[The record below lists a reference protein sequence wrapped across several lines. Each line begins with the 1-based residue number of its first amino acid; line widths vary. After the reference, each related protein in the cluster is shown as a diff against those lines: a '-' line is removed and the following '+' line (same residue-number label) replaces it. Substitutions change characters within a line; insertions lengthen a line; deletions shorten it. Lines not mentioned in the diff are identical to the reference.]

1 MSYRLV
7 VTEKPSVAQSIAK
20 VLKVRNRKEGYLEGN
35 GYFIT
40 WCVGHLVGLADAKE
54 YDEKYEKWDLKDL
67 PILPDPWKQAVNS
80 GKLKQFHTV
89 KALMSRSD
97 VDVIICATDAGR
109 EGELIFRNVY
119 HYAGCR
125 IPFVR
130 LWISSM
136 EDSAISEGFRNLQ
149 PSQNY
154 DALYQ
159 SALARS
165 HADWLVGINAT
176 RLYTCRYHTLLRI
189 GRVQTPVLAM
199 LTERAEQIE
208 HFQKTPYW
216 NVHLTAEGLTV
227 HREKIQHENE
237 AEDLAAKCQNQDLQI
252 ISVEKKQ
259 KSTPPPRLY
268 DLTSL
273 QRDANRYFGYTA
285 QQTLDAVQSL
295 YEKKLCTYPRTD
307 SQYLTEDMRN
317 TVQNL
322 IRICAQ
328 LGLFPSS
335 TDFVPDIDRC
345 INSKKKCPT
354 ITHFSP
360 PEKFIPQIFPHC
372 RSRKLIFYCRLQCG
386 CYVLPP
392 LSICMKKPLSSPNVP
407 KRLFPAK
414 GKRYSPADGK

>member
-54 YDEKYEKWDLKDL
+54 YGEKYEKWDLKDL
-67 PILPDPWKQAVNS
+67 PILPDPWKQAVNP
-80 GKLKQFHTV
+80 GKLKQFRTV
-89 KALMSRSD
+89 KALMSRTD

-136 EDSAISEGFRNLQ
+136 EDSAISEGFRSLQ

-189 GRVQTPVLAM
+189 
-199 LTERAEQIE
+199 
-208 HFQKTPYW
+208 
-216 NVHLTAEGLTV
+216 
-227 HREKIQHENE
+227 
-237 AEDLAAKCQNQDLQI
+237 
-252 ISVEKKQ
+252 
-259 KSTPPPRLY
+259 
-268 DLTSL
+268 
-273 QRDANRYFGYTA
+273 
-285 QQTLDAVQSL
+285 
-295 YEKKLCTYPRTD
+295 
-307 SQYLTEDMRN
+307 
-317 TVQNL
+317 
-322 IRICAQ
+322 
-328 LGLFPSS
+328 
-335 TDFVPDIDRC
+335 
-345 INSKKKCPT
+345 
-354 ITHFSP
+354 
-360 PEKFIPQIFPHC
+360 
-372 RSRKLIFYCRLQCG
+372 
-386 CYVLPP
+386 
-392 LSICMKKPLSSPNVP
+392 
-407 KRLFPAK
+407 
-414 GKRYSPADGK
+414 

>member
-20 VLKVRNRKEGYLEGN
+20 VLKVKNRKEGYLEGN

-54 YDEKYEKWDLKDL
+54 YGEKYEKWDLKDL
-67 PILPDPWKQAVNS
+67 PILPTPWKQAVNP
-80 GKLKQFHTV
+80 GKLKQFRTV
-89 KALMSRSD
+89 KTLMGRSD

-136 EDSAISEGFRNLQ
+136 EDTAISEGFRSLQ

-216 NVHLTAEGLTV
+216 NIHLTAEGLTV
-227 HREKIQHENE
+227 HREKIQRENE
-237 AEDLAAKCQNQDLQI
+237 AEELAAKCRNQDLKI

-259 KSTPPPRLY
+259 KSTAPPRLY

-307 SQYLTEDMRN
+307 SQYLTEDMR
-317 TVQNL
+317 
-322 IRICAQ
+322 IRLRI
-328 LGLFPSS
+328 
-335 TDFVPDIDRC
+335 
-345 INSKKKCPT
+345 
-354 ITHFSP
+354 
-360 PEKFIPQIFPHC
+360 
-372 RSRKLIFYCRLQCG
+372 
-386 CYVLPP
+386 
-392 LSICMKKPLSSPNVP
+392 
-407 KRLFPAK
+407 
-414 GKRYSPADGK
+414 